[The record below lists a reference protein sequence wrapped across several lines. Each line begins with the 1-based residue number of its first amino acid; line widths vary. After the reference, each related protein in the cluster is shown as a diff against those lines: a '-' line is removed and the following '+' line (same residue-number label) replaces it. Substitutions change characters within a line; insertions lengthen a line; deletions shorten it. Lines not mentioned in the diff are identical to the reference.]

1 MELYGDIP
9 RLFTSIAEWLAC
21 MTCCFIL
28 KRKITNRRFAVLSVL
43 FLVVQSLFLELTKSV
58 GKPLWLPVMLLA
70 FFFMGLF
77 LWLCLDA
84 EIRIVVFYTLGSII
98 MAEFA
103 ASLEW
108 QLANSLLSFT
118 DSMAAQ
124 GILLV
129 VTYGVVFSVLYYAE
143 NSGREILEY
152 FDLKSGEL
160 VGVAALTAMIF
171 AVSNISFVSKNTPL
185 SATIEADIFYIRTLV
200 DLTGVILLYA
210 YKGRICEMNA
220 QKELNSINSV
230 LKEQYDKYRGY
241 QSGFDMINI
250 KYHDLK
256 HQIAGLRAEMTEEKR
271 EEWISRME
279 EELENFKP
287 EMQTGNTVLDTL
299 IAGKQLECRK
309 VGIKLTCVA
318 DGALLDFIH
327 VADLCS
333 IFGNAMDNA
342 IEATSFVHDEKK
354 RLIHMSVSSQ
364 RNFVLIR
371 FANYIEEMPEIND
384 NFPQTTKQ
392 DKQNHGFGIKSINYT
407 VEKYK
412 GHAQYELK
420 ENWFELSILLPRP
433 E

>member
-1 MELYGDIP
+1 M
-9 RLFTSIAEWLAC
+9 
-21 MTCCFIL
+21 
-28 KRKITNRRFAVLSVL
+28 
-43 FLVVQSLFLELTKSV
+43 
-58 GKPLWLPVMLLA
+58 
-70 FFFMGLF
+70 
-77 LWLCLDA
+77 
-84 EIRIVVFYTLGSII
+84 
-98 MAEFA
+98 
-103 ASLEW
+103 
-108 QLANSLLSFT
+108 
-118 DSMAAQ
+118 
-124 GILLV
+124 
-129 VTYGVVFSVLYYAE
+129 
-143 NSGREILEY
+143 
-152 FDLKSGEL
+152 
-160 VGVAALTAMIF
+160 
-171 AVSNISFVSKNTPL
+171 

-371 FANYIEEMPEIND
+371 FANYIEETPEIND

-407 VEKYK
+407 VKKYK